1 MSQETVPLAE
11 RMALVPFSGIRKVFE
26 RAKAL
31 ERDGR
36 PVIFLETGRPDFDTP
51 THIKDAAKRA
61 LDAGEVHYTSNY
73 GTPALRA
80 AIAEKLRRDNG
91 LSYDPETEVLV
102 TVGAAEAILAA
113 FLALAGPGD
122 EILYP
127 EPAWLNYAAAA
138 RLADALP
145 VPVSLRESRGFQM
158 DPDEVRRRLTPRT
171 RLLVVVSP
179 HNPTGT
185 VQSPEALRAV
195 AELAVQHNLVVISD
209 EIYEKILYEDRPH
222 VSPAAFPGLRE
233 RTVTVNGF
241 SKAYSM
247 TGWRLGYA
255 AAPSPIIQ
263 AMNRVH
269 QYNVAC
275 ACSFAQAG
283 AVAALTGPQDCVATM
298 VREFRR
304 RRDLVVPA
312 LNTIDG
318 LSCLRPGGAFYV
330 WLNIRGRRMTS
341 EEFALRLLETAY
353 VSLVPG
359 PVFGESGQGY
369 VRLSYANS
377 YERLAEAVERIRRFC
392 A

>member
-1 MSQETVPLAE
+1 VSYEAVSLAE

-31 ERDGR
+31 EREGR

-51 THIKDAAKRA
+51 AHIKAAAQRA

-91 LSYDPETEVLV
+91 LNYDPEAEILV
-102 TVGAAEAILAA
+102 TVGASEAIFAA

-127 EPAWLNYAAAA
+127 EPGWLNYAAAA
-138 RLADALP
+138 RLAGALP
-145 VPVSLRESRGFQM
+145 VPVPLRESNRFQM
-158 DPDEVRRRLTPRT
+158 DPDEVQRRVTPRT
-171 RLLVVVSP
+171 RILVVVSP

-185 VQSPEALRAV
+185 VQSPEALHGL
-195 AELAVQHNLVVISD
+195 AEIAAQHNLVVISD
-209 EIYEKILYEDRPH
+209 EIYEKILYEDRAH

-233 RTVTVNGF
+233 RTITVNGF

-255 AAPSPIIQ
+255 AAAPPFIQ

-283 AVAALTGPQDCVATM
+283 AVAALSGPQDCVAAM

-304 RRDLVVPA
+304 RRDLIVPA
-312 LNTIDG
+312 LNAIDG

-330 WLNIRGRRMTS
+330 WLNIRDRRVTS
-341 EEFALRLLETAY
+341 EDFALTLLETAY

-377 YERLAEAVERIRRFC
+377 YERLADAVERIRRFC